1 MIFFEAGSI
10 MSADEEA
17 YLDELLGRTRCA
29 RCGQILRGEVE
40 CPFCSLFPE
49 PVRAQRTPKWVYLTA
64 CFLTSPVSL
73 PFLYATRRLTP
84 KEKLMAGSGAFLW
97 PFLFWIL

>member
-1 MIFFEAGSI
+1 MPT
-10 MSADEEA
+10 DEEA
-17 YLDELLGRTRCA
+17 DLDELLGRSRCA
-29 RCGQILRGEVE
+29 RCGQILRGEIE

-73 PFLYATRRLTP
+73 PFVYATRRLTLT
-84 KEKLMAGSGAFLW
+84 EKVVAGSGVMLW
-97 PFLFWIL
+97 PLLFWLL

>member
-1 MIFFEAGSI
+1 M
-10 MSADEEA
+10 MTDEEA

-29 RCGQILRGEVE
+29 RCGQILRGEIE
-40 CPFCSLFPE
+40 CPFCSFFPE

-73 PFLYATRRLTP
+73 PFLYHTRRL
-84 KEKLMAGSGAFLW
+84 KAAEKWMAGSGALLW
-97 PFLFWIL
+97 PFLFWLL